1 MTCNNNVPKSA
12 SFCGIPEPNRRKPY
26 FHKVRGWFRK
36 MLHFSGGRQGQ
47 LEQTD
52 AAQSGDADT
61 SMSPLEPLSP
71 TFMEFP
77 SSELLTA
84 KPLPET
90 LVPTTSELPSELLVP
105 TPPDV
110 DAESL
115 SPASLR
121 SSAVKQLHVIAA
133 DSTDDVAVGSFQAST
148 PDQVKVPSLLLV
160 IIPWNAQAEFPAD
173 RILSLCSATPQ
184 RRRCGEIQCYFS
196 DNLRLFQQFI
206 LCIVMLIE
214 V

>member
-1 MTCNNNVPKSA
+1 MTCNNIPKSA

-105 TPPDV
+105 TPPDA

-133 DSTDDVAVGSFQAST
+133 DSTDDVAVGSFSSLDTRSSKST
-148 PDQVKVPSLLLV
+148 
-160 IIPWNAQAEFPAD
+160 IITSGYNSMERPGGIP
-173 RILSLCSATPQ
+173 
-184 RRRCGEIQCYFS
+184 RRSNSVSVQCNS
-196 DNLRLFQQFI
+196 TTAIMRRNSMLFQ
-206 LCIVMLIE
+206 
-214 V
+214 